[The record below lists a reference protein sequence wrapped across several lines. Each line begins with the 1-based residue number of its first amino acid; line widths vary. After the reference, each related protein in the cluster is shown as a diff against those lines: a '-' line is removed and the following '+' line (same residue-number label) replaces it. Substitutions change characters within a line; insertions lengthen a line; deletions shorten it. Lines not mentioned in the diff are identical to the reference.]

1 MTVHS
6 LLSRLVSGD
15 MDSTELQTFLGTSS
29 NLLEFISLLDTIQ
42 YCRIAFEK
50 STSRN
55 TIFGSALAKAEL
67 FSKEIPLFVIAS
79 SDVITEAI
87 VADSLKAVNLFS
99 NKTFYDAYR
108 RNYKNYQRL
117 KSFVNVSGSKL
128 KRVEFLSSGTF
139 TIPGT
144 GLAALSIA
152 GVGDGGNSYSGP
164 LGDAGA
170 GGEFATKKLLTG
182 LPTSNVTVTVG
193 GATSTFGSIL
203 TVTKG
208 ANGTS
213 FGVGVGG
220 GTTSGGGLP
229 NVSDTDI
236 LNAALQFNDVTI
248 KGADGAVANQKG
260 KVVVLGTPAEIG
272 QGGNGISSGGA
283 GFLSGSAVVGSDGVG
298 LGCGGG
304 GSTSGNSNGSTG
316 GFVAYYLENN

>member
-87 VADSLKAVNLFS
+87 VAD
-99 NKTFYDAYR
+99 KTFYDAYR

-152 GVGDGGNSYSGP
+152 GVGDGGDSYSGP

-170 GGEFATKKLLTG
+170 GGDVATKKLLTG

-229 NVSDTDI
+229 NISDTDI

-248 KGADGAVANQKG
+248 KGADGALANQKG
-260 KVVVLGTPAEIG
+260 KVVVFGTPAELG

-304 GSTSGNSNGSTG
+304 GSTSGNSNGSSG